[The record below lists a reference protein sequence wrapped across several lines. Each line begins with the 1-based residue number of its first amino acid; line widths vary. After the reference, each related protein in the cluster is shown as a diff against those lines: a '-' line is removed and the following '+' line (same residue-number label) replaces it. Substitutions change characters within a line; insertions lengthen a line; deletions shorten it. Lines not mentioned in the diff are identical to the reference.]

1 MKKSFKFFRPWE
13 DATPSVPPV
22 TPVLIW
28 QFSPSSSSFLTT
40 FPSPSISPTVPIN
53 SPPAMKRQCVRCS
66 CPFCI
71 LRRTSGLHCEN
82 PVHVCNVPNCGK
94 TYKKTSHL
102 KAHLRSH
109 IGSRPFQCQ
118 WFQCGK
124 TFSRSDQLQR
134 HLRAH
139 TGERRHHCPRCG
151 RGFARSDHLKQH
163 LVTQHPICT

>member
-1 MKKSFKFFRPWE
+1 MLAIHFFKS
-13 DATPSVPPV
+13 
-22 TPVLIW
+22 
-28 QFSPSSSSFLTT
+28 
-40 FPSPSISPTVPIN
+40 
-53 SPPAMKRQCVRCS
+53 C
-66 CPFCI
+66 
-71 LRRTSGLHCEN
+71 
-82 PVHVCNVPNCGK
+82 
-94 TYKKTSHL
+94 KTSHL